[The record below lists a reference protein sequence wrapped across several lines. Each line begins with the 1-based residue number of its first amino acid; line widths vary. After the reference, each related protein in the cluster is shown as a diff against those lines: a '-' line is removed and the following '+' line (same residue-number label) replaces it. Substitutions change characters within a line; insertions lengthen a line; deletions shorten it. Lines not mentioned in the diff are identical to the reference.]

1 MTPPHQRRMLELEA
15 MRLIVADLERLVA
28 ATTVG
33 TVPREDVASVFMR
46 RSAELPPDSALLE
59 QLDRL
64 TAMIRQGPTR
74 TRAEGLRQIS
84 LKMRI
89 RSDEFARSL
98 EARDERM
105 RGRG

>member
-1 MTPPHQRRMLELEA
+1 MLELEA
-15 MRLIVADLERLVA
+15 MRLIVADLDRMVA

-33 TVPREDVASVFMR
+33 TVPREEVAAVFVR
-46 RSAELPPDSALLE
+46 HSAKLPPDSALLD

-64 TAMIRQGPTR
+64 ATMIRKGPTR

-89 RSDEFARSL
+89 RADDFARSL
-98 EARDERM
+98 EARDARL
-105 RGRG
+105 RGKG